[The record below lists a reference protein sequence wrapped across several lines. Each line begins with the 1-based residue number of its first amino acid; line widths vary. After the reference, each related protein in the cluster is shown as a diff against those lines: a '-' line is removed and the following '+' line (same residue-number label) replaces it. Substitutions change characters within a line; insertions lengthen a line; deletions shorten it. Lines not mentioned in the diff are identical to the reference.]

1 MSEVLFDSSNLKNL
15 NLFSLVFF
23 LLEDGPNILVL
34 LIEDIVET
42 YWNDNTLESNGSEGI
57 Y

>member
-1 MSEVLFDSSNLKNL
+1 MSEVLFYSSNLKNL

-42 YWNDNTLESNGSEGI
+42 HWNDNTLESNGSEGI